1 MTPAP
6 AALPSPDAL
15 RARILELAR
24 TQLHLAEELPPGEL
38 AASLD
43 SVQRLTL
50 VVAIEDEWEICF
62 EPEDEAG
69 VTTLDEVVGLLRA
82 KLAEKAAEPE
92 ASDTRNAPAEDE
104 SAP

>member
-1 MTPAP
+1 MTPAATP
-6 AALPSPDAL
+6 AAALPSVDAV

-24 TQLHLAEELPPGEL
+24 TQLHLTKELPPGEL
-38 AASLD
+38 AESLD

-69 VTTLDEVVGLLRA
+69 VTTLDEVVGLVRA
-82 KLAEKAAEPE
+82 KLREQAE
-92 ASDTRNAPAEDE
+92 APSPAQDG
-104 SAP
+104 SQP